1 MDVNILIVE
10 DDVSVC
16 ETMQEFV
23 RMAGYEVSVSHSA
36 EDAIELLKRKNFQVV
51 ITDIVLSRMSGLELT
66 KYIKERYDADVVV
79 MTGYSK
85 DYSYEEAIE
94 RGASDF
100 LFKPVRFEE
109 VLLRLKRV
117 LKEQDLKKAHNEI
130 LKKLQEL
137 VITDDLTKLYNLR
150 HFYDRLKTETDRSA
164 RYHHPVSL
172 LFIDIDSF
180 KHYNDT
186 YGHLEGDKLLIK
198 VARILKFSIRKTD
211 SVYRYA
217 GDEFTVILPET
228 GAEDAKNVARRI
240 INNMKNENFLLENG
254 EYADIG
260 ISIGISEYYP
270 EEDLEIFVKRA
281 DQAMFTSKREGHNKI
296 TSCF

>member
-10 DDVSVC
+10 DNVSVC
-16 ETMQEFV
+16 DTMQEFL
-23 RMAGYEVSVSHSA
+23 RMAEYEVSVSHSA
-36 EDAIELLKRKNFQVV
+36 EEAIELLKRTNFEVV
-51 ITDIVLSRMSGLELT
+51 IADIVLSQMSGLELT
-66 KYIKERYDADVVV
+66 KYIKERYEADVIV

-85 DYSYEEAIE
+85 DYSYEVAVEW
-94 RGASDF
+94 GASDF

-117 LKEQDLKKAHNEI
+117 LKEQQLKKAHNEI

-150 HFYDRLKTETDRSA
+150 HFYDRLKTETDRSS
-164 RYHHPVSL
+164 RYRHPVSL

-186 YGHLEGDKLLIK
+186 YGHIEGDKLLIK
-198 VARILKFSIRKTD
+198 VARILKLSVRKTD

-228 GAEDAKNVARRI
+228 DAEGAKNVARRI
-240 INNMKNENFLLENG
+240 INNMRNENFLLENG
-254 EYADIG
+254 EYAEIAV
-260 ISIGISEYYP
+260 SIGISEYDHG
-270 EEDLEIFVKRA
+270 EDLEIFVKRA
-281 DQAMFTSKREGHNKI
+281 DEAMFTSKREGHNKI
-296 TSCF
+296 TAC